1 MLDLLI
7 DLMANVSAMEK
18 AIAKEAKLRQIQ
30 ECTYALKAIE
40 NRLQKIKAQTLKEP
54 GEDIQIS

>member
-7 DLMANVSAMEK
+7 DLMASVSAMEK
-18 AIAKEAKLRQIQ
+18 ANAKENKLRQIQ

-40 NRLQKIKAQTLKEP
+40 NRLQKIKQETQQAGP
-54 GEDIQIS
+54 GDSHLD

>member
-7 DLMANVSAMEK
+7 DLMASVSAMEK
-18 AIAKEAKLRQIQ
+18 AISKENRLRQIQ

-40 NRLQKIKAQTLKEP
+40 NRLQKIKEENQKVIP
-54 GEDIQIS
+54 GNSHLD

>member
-54 GEDIQIS
+54 GEDFQIS